1 MFLTLNGSLNGKSCY
16 GWRYLM
22 MARALK
28 KISLAKLGAAKC
40 AAVVSLLFLAACAQ
54 TPTIVTHETSSS
66 RETSIATPSNP
77 VIKQAEPASGICPD
91 KPKILR
97 STSKFIKLEHAMS
110 QFEQTKQVAVSW
122 CEQYNLSADFSTQK
136 CDKCCESNFQCR

>member
-1 MFLTLNGSLNGKSCY
+1 MA
-16 GWRYLM
+16 
-22 MARALK
+22 ARALNT
-28 KISLAKLGAAKC
+28 ISLTKSGAVKC
-40 AAVVSLLFLAACAQ
+40 GAIISLLFLAACAP
-54 TPTIVTHETSSS
+54 TPTIVTQETSSS
-66 RETSIATPSNP
+66 RESSIATPLNP

-91 KPKILR
+91 EPKILR

>member
-1 MFLTLNGSLNGKSCY
+1 
-16 GWRYLM
+16 M

-28 KISLAKLGAAKC
+28 KISLPKSGAVKC
-40 AAVVSLLFLAACAQ
+40 GVIVSLLFLAACAK
-54 TPTIVTHETSSS
+54 TPTIVTHESSS
-66 RETSIATPSNP
+66 SVQTITTAPSNP
-77 VIKQAEPASGICPD
+77 VIEQAEPTSGICPD
-91 KPKILR
+91 QPKILR

>member
-1 MFLTLNGSLNGKSCY
+1 
-16 GWRYLM
+16 M

>member
-1 MFLTLNGSLNGKSCY
+1 
-16 GWRYLM
+16 M

-28 KISLAKLGAAKC
+28 KISLAKSETVKC
-40 AAVVSLLFLAACAQ
+40 ATIVSILLLAACAQ
-54 TPTIVTHETSSS
+54 TPTIVTHEISSS
-66 RETSIATPSNP
+66 RETSITTPPNP

-91 KPKILR
+91 EPKILR